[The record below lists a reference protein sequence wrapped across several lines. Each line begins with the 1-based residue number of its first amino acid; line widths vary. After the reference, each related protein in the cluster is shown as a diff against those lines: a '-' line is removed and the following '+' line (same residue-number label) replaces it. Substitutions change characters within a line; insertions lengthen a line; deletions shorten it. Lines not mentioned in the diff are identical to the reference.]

1 MYNFKDKVV
10 VVTGST
16 KGIGRRIAEKFLEAG
31 AKVAILGRTFNN
43 NMLEDFAGGE
53 GLERVFGKAID
64 VSNVS
69 QLQGFLQNVIDKFGK
84 IDILINN
91 SGIYKPVSHLEVTE
105 DMWDL
110 SMSVNVKSY
119 FFASQY
125 FAKHVK
131 QRGGKG
137 IIVNIA
143 SINSQSVV
151 KNSAAYV
158 TSKAAVAM
166 LTKSLALD
174 WGELG
179 IRVNAVGPGSV
190 PTDINAK
197 IYEDKAKLKA
207 LQDRLPLGRQGTK
220 DEIANAVLFLA
231 SKEATYI
238 TGQILYVDGGWLLQ

>member
-131 QRGGKG
+131 QRGGEG

-220 DEIANAVLFLA
+220 GEIANAVLFLA